1 MNKLLKYNQ
10 AKYEILN
17 VIAKYNLKVGDRLPS
32 ERTLEAQFPF
42 SSISLRRALK
52 ELAEQGYIEKR
63 HGSGTY
69 LMKPIEN
76 WNKKGEM
83 LFLEIV
89 QKENPPPA
97 NVYEMKQFLRERNID
112 LKIMTYIKPD
122 AEIANIA
129 RECIGVFI
137 SGWVNAEWLDFLKML
152 DIPFLVVGAQ
162 TFMDSVPTIDR
173 DWQAATEIM
182 TENLIGKGCRKIGLI
197 NGAEDYFPAHLIF
210 RGFTSAMNKAGLS
223 FDKNDILWKPPYTS
237 RGPVHDFMDSG
248 DYDAIVV
255 ESGATKHILIYGW
268 EKHFKKLPV
277 LGILGSFDD
286 NLSSEKMVLLEF
298 EKPVHIAAGE
308 IFFESLN
315 NPDYFKGGPVLVKP
329 RIIPEAEEK

>member
-69 LMKPIEN
+69 LMKPMEN

-97 NVYEMKQFLRERNID
+97 KVYEMKQFLRERNID
-112 LKIMTYIKPD
+112 LKILTYIKPD
-122 AEIANIA
+122 AEIANVS
-129 RECIGVFI
+129 RGCIGVFI
-137 SGWVNAEWLDFLKML
+137 SGWVNEEWLDFLKML
-152 DIPFLVVGAQ
+152 DIPFLLVGAQ
-162 TFMDSVPTIDR
+162 KFMNSIPTIDY
-173 DWQAATEIM
+173 DWQAASEMM
-182 TENLIGKGCRKIGLI
+182 TENLISKGCRKIGLI
-197 NGAEDYFPAHLIF
+197 NGAEDYFPSHLIL
-210 RGFTSAMNKAGLS
+210 RGFTSAMNKAGLH
-223 FDKNDILWKPPYTS
+223 FDKKDILWKPPYTS
-237 RGPVHDFMDSG
+237 RAPVHDFMDSE
-248 DYDAIVV
+248 DYDAIIV
-255 ESGATKHILIYGW
+255 ESGAAKHILIYGW
-268 EKHFKKLPV
+268 EKNFQKLPV
-277 LGILGSFDD
+277 LGILASFDD
-286 NLSSEKMVLLEF
+286 NISSRNMVFLDLG
-298 EKPVHIAAGE
+298 KSVHIAAAE

-315 NPDYFKGGPVLVKP
+315 DPGYFKGGPVLLKP
-329 RIIPEAEEK
+329 SIIPEEEK